1 MIHYAG
7 IGARIT
13 PPDVLERMTN
23 IGMLLAMQGMVLRS
37 GGARGADRAFEE
49 GVDRINPKLRL
60 RYIALNAERNP
71 EWFNHARKYHPG
83 WRNLSREVQQLHARN
98 SAIMLNDHLNDPVKF
113 VVCWTVDGQVAGG
126 TGQALRIAPDY
137 SIPVFN
143 LALPDDE
150 GRMWQF
156 VASLPR

>member
-7 IGARIT
+7 IGARVT
-13 PPDVLERMTN
+13 PPDVLARMTN
-23 IGMLLAMQGMVLRS
+23 IATLLAMQGMVLRS

-49 GVDRINPKLRL
+49 GVDRINPRLRI

-71 EWFNHARKYHPG
+71 AWFNHARKYHPA
-83 WRNLSREVQQLHARN
+83 WSKLSREHQQLHARN
-98 SAIMLNDHLNDPVKF
+98 SAIMLNDGLNDPVAF
-113 VVCWTVDGQVAGG
+113 VVCWTPGGGVEGG

-143 LALPDDE
+143 LAIDGDE
-150 GRMWQF
+150 ARMWQF
-156 VASLPR
+156 VAGLPR